1 MAFTSDELD
10 ALARLAEYNSETYN
24 VSTNPYGLA
33 GKGYKANPETGFV
46 GNWQRTT
53 EDIAIMTTAILRET
67 TALYDLAATK
77 ADEAEQS
84 AEDAANVV
92 ANALTDT
99 TATSIDPTSLTSIAI
114 TLAVGGT
121 RWEGAAFV
129 TIYSASDPSD
139 WSYGP
144 VSAFN
149 GTTGLTYTRTQGD
162 GSTFTDGVVIACGP
176 AGPSGAGTGDM
187 LSSQNLADVADVETS
202 RNNLGLSYETIVLMN
217 MTFSG

>member
-10 ALARLAEYNSETYN
+10 ALARLAEYNSDTYN
-24 VSTNPYGLA
+24 VSTNPYGLG
-33 GKGYKANPETGFV
+33 GKGYKQNPETGFV

-53 EDIAIMTTAILRET
+53 EDIATMANAIIREAQ
-67 TALYDLAATK
+67 ALYDLTEGAK
-77 ADEAEQS
+77 DDAEQA
-84 AEDAANVV
+84 AEDAADVV

-99 TATSIDPTSLTSIAI
+99 TATSIDPTLSTPLAV

-121 RWEGAAFV
+121 RWDGAAFV
-129 TIYSASDPSD
+129 TIYSASNPSD

-187 LSSQNLADVADVETS
+187 LANQNLADVDDVPTA
-202 RNNLGLSYETIVLMN
+202 RGNLGLAYGTLVLLSQIM
-217 MTFSG
+217 S